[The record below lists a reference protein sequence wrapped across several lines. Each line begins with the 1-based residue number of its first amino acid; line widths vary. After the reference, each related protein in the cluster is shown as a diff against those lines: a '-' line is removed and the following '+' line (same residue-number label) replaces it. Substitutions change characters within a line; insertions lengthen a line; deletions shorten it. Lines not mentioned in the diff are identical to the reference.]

1 MSHKDLF
8 TKKCAA
14 CGLTFRTDY
23 NTITV
28 CSTCRKKNKTPD
40 KPKKKPKPRRISS
53 SADISLLNFTRALDR
68 YNRRNNICYSYGQAV
83 SLIDNGIVALKDFMK
98 H

>member
-1 MSHKDLF
+1 MRNKDLF

-14 CGLTFRTDY
+14 CGLTFRTDD
-23 NTITV
+23 NSISI

-40 KPKKKPKPRRISS
+40 KPKKKPKPRRISLS
-53 SADISLLNFTRALDR
+53 EGIPLASFTRALDR
-68 YNRRNNICYSYGQAV
+68 YNRRHGTRYSYGQAV
-83 SLIDNGIVALKDFMK
+83 LLVDNGIISVKDFMK

>member
-1 MSHKDLF
+1 MRAKDLF

-14 CGLTFRTDY
+14 CGLTFRTDD
-23 NTITV
+23 NSITV
-28 CSTCRKKNKTPD
+28 CSTCRKKNKTAD

-53 SADISLLNFTRALDR
+53 SAEISLLGFTRALDR
-68 YNRRNNICYSYGQAV
+68 YNRRNNTCYSYGRAV
-83 SLIDNGIVALKDFMK
+83 SLIDNGIISVKDFMK

>member
-1 MSHKDLF
+1 MRNKDLF

-14 CGLTFRTDY
+14 CGLTFRTDD
-23 NTITV
+23 NSISI

-40 KPKKKPKPRRISS
+40 KPKKKPKPRRISLS
-53 SADISLLNFTRALDR
+53 EGIPLVSFTRALDR
-68 YNRRNNICYSYGQAV
+68 YNRRRGTCYSYGQAV
-83 SLIDNGIVALKDFMK
+83 LLIDNGTISVKDFMK

>member
-1 MSHKDLF
+1 MRAKELF

-14 CGLTFRTDY
+14 CGLIFRTDD
-23 NTITV
+23 NDTSI
-28 CSTCRKKNKTPD
+28 CQSCRKKNKTAD
-40 KPKKKPKPRRISS
+40 APKKKPRPRRISS

-68 YNRRNNICYSYGQAV
+68 YNRRHGTCYSYGQAV
-83 SLIDNGIVALKDFMK
+83 LLIDSGAISEKEFMK